1 METMGTKFG
10 YVQHRRNACIL
21 CDANSVVPFRCSA
34 LGGMN
39 SSSSSSWT
47 VITRVKARVVSSPMS
62 AKAATK
68 ATPMKTLAAATEL
81 ECKRNAGQS
90 LTGQVVVALQSLVET
105 LCNQVE
111 DLGNKHGSLQKIT
124 LKQSSMVETQGRR
137 NAFLKALLKENLG
150 KPTYSEAT

>member
-1 METMGTKFG
+1 
-10 YVQHRRNACIL
+10 
-21 CDANSVVPFRCSA
+21 
-34 LGGMN
+34 MN
-39 SSSSSSWT
+39 SSSSSSCT
-47 VITRVKARVVSSPMS
+47 VITRVKVRVVSTPMS

-81 ECKRNAGQS
+81 ECKRNAEQS

-124 LKQSSMVETQGRR
+124 LKQSSMVETQGRVMILVQCGD
-137 NAFLKALLKENLG
+137 F
-150 KPTYSEAT
+150 PT